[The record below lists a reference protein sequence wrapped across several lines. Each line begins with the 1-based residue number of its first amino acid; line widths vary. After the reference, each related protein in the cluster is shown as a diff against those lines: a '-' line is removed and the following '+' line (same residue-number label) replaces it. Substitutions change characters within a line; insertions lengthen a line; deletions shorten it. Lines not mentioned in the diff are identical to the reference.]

1 MAFHSLSPS
10 ALDKTVRQLEEK
22 VLEGSWGTST
32 RLPAE
37 RTLAELMG
45 VSRSTVREA
54 IQRLVS
60 RGMLETKPGSG
71 VYVVQRQP
79 ARLSA
84 PWLQLVAENPPL
96 RSETLE
102 FRLVFECAAARFAAQ
117 RSTPQELDKLEAIL
131 LKMRNA
137 VVAHDVD
144 AEAVVD
150 GEFHSALTAAAHNR
164 MLDQFYASVITM
176 LRDHIAANTFDA
188 TVNNSNAVIQS
199 TLRLGQHESIYLAV
213 RDRNP
218 DAAQQA
224 MFAHI
229 AFVGK
234 QFDPGF
240 HQTSGD

>member
-1 MAFHSLSPS
+1 MGVHSLSCS
-10 ALDKTVRQLEEK
+10 AVDKAVRQIEEE
-22 VLEGSWGTST
+22 LREGKWQAST

-37 RTLAELMG
+37 RVLADMLG
-45 VSRSTVREA
+45 VSRSTLREA

-71 VYVVQRQP
+71 VYVAHKQP

-96 RSETLE
+96 RADMLE

-117 RSTPQELDKLEAIL
+117 RSTAEELGKLQAIL

-137 VVAHDVD
+137 VEAHDVD
-144 AEAVVD
+144 AEATVD
-150 GEFHSALTAAAHNR
+150 GEFHTVLTAASHNR
-164 MLDQFYASVITM
+164 MFDQLYATVIRT
-176 LRDHIAANTFDA
+176 LREHIAANTFDA
-188 TVNNSNAVIQS
+188 TLNNTNALRQS
-199 TLRLGQHESIYLAV
+199 AMRLDQHESIFYAV
-213 RDRNP
+213 RDRDA
-218 DAAQQA
+218 DAAQNA

-234 QFDPGF
+234 QFEPGF
-240 HQTSGD
+240 AQ